1 MCLICFFF
9 FLSADLTVGYVHTPV
24 SVLENEEVA
33 QLTVAILMPPG
44 AVRIET
50 SFSLLVN
57 TLNGAATGLP

>member
-1 MCLICFFF
+1 M
-9 FLSADLTVGYVHTPV
+9 GYVHTPV